1 VVVITLVLVEYV
13 WPPEEA
19 QKKEIVAVVGVL
31 VTTAVVVVPVSVGSS
46 ESVMFQPEL
55 PMPPKEVLVEVT
67 KEETVLVLVMWIV
80 DVRSGLMKLVDV
92 EVSAA
97 GVIVVVCVRVV
108 CMVVEEVSVGLDCSM
123 GVTITVVVA
132 VVRDAPLEGET
143 PLSQSVDPETTEKTK
158 GRVLEAD
165 TGAPDDMAEMT
176 VSVFV
181 LKSIEVLVDV
191 WMTREVELESIVAG
205 ATSAEAGVHAVGDT
219 KIDSV

>member
-1 VVVITLVLVEYV
+1 MTLVLVEYV

-31 VTTAVVVVPVSVGSS
+31 VIMAVVMVPVSVGSS

-67 KEETVLVLVMWIV
+67 KEETVLVRVMWIV
-80 DVRSGLMKLVDV
+80 DVRSGLMNLVDV

-143 PLSQSVDPETTEKTK
+143 PLSQSVDPEMTEKTK

-165 TGAPDDMAEMT
+165 TRASDDMAEMT

-181 LKSIEVLVDV
+181 LKSVEVLVDV
-191 WMTREVELESIVAG
+191 WMTRDVELESMVAG
-205 ATSAEAGVHAVGDT
+205 ATLAEAGVHAVGDT

>member
-1 VVVITLVLVEYV
+1 MTLVLVEYV

-31 VTTAVVVVPVSVGSS
+31 VITAVVVVPVSVGSS

-67 KEETVLVLVMWIV
+67 KEETVLVRVMWIV

-143 PLSQSVDPETTEKTK
+143 PLSQSVDPEMTEKTK

-165 TGAPDDMAEMT
+165 TRASDDMAEMT

-181 LKSIEVLVDV
+181 LKSVEVLVDV
-191 WMTREVELESIVAG
+191 WMTRDVELESMVAG

>member
-1 VVVITLVLVEYV
+1 MTLVLVEYV

-31 VTTAVVVVPVSVGSS
+31 VIMAVVVVPVSVGSS

-67 KEETVLVLVMWIV
+67 KEETVLVRVMWIV
-80 DVRSGLMKLVDV
+80 DVRSGLMNLVDV

-143 PLSQSVDPETTEKTK
+143 PLSQSVDPEMTEKTK

-165 TGAPDDMAEMT
+165 TRASDDMAEMT

-181 LKSIEVLVDV
+181 LKSVEVLVDV
-191 WMTREVELESIVAG
+191 WMTRDVELESMVAG

>member
-1 VVVITLVLVEYV
+1 MTLVLVEYV

-31 VTTAVVVVPVSVGSS
+31 VITAVVVVPVSVGSS

-67 KEETVLVLVMWIV
+67 KEETVLVRVMWIV

-108 CMVVEEVSVGLDCSM
+108 CMVVEEVFVGLDCSM
-123 GVTITVVVA
+123 GVTIAVVVA

-143 PLSQSVDPETTEKTK
+143 PLSQSVDPEMTEKTK

-165 TGAPDDMAEMT
+165 TRASDDMAEMT

-181 LKSIEVLVDV
+181 LKSVEVLVDV
-191 WMTREVELESIVAG
+191 WMTRDVELESMVAG

>member
-1 VVVITLVLVEYV
+1 MTLVLVEYV

-31 VTTAVVVVPVSVGSS
+31 VITAVVVVPVSVGSS

-55 PMPPKEVLVEVT
+55 HMPPKEVLVEVT
-67 KEETVLVLVMWIV
+67 KEDTVLVRVMWIV
-80 DVRSGLMKLVDV
+80 DVRSGLMKLVDA

-158 GRVLEAD
+158 GRVLKAD
-165 TGAPDDMAEMT
+165 TGVSDDMAEMT

-181 LKSIEVLVDV
+181 LKSVEVLVDV
-191 WMTREVELESIVAG
+191 WMTRDVELESTVAG

>member
-1 VVVITLVLVEYV
+1 MTLVLVEYV

-31 VTTAVVVVPVSVGSS
+31 VITAVVVVPVSVGSS
-46 ESVMFQPEL
+46 DSVMFQPEL

-67 KEETVLVLVMWIV
+67 KEDTVLVRVRWIV

-92 EVSAA
+92 KVSAA

-108 CMVVEEVSVGLDCSM
+108 CMVVEEVFVGLVCSM

-143 PLSQSVDPETTEKTK
+143 PLSQSVVPETTEKTK
-158 GRVLEAD
+158 GWVLEAE
-165 TGAPDDMAEMT
+165 TGVPDGKAEMT
-176 VSVFV
+176 VSVIV
-181 LKSIEVLVDV
+181 L
-191 WMTREVELESIVAG
+191 
-205 ATSAEAGVHAVGDT
+205 
-219 KIDSV
+219 

>member
-1 VVVITLVLVEYV
+1 MTLVLVEYV

-31 VTTAVVVVPVSVGSS
+31 VIMAVVMVPVSVGSS

-67 KEETVLVLVMWIV
+67 KEETVLVRVMWIV
-80 DVRSGLMKLVDV
+80 DVRSGLMNLVDV

-97 GVIVVVCVRVV
+97 GVIVVICVRVV

-143 PLSQSVDPETTEKTK
+143 PLSQSVDPEMTEKTK

-165 TGAPDDMAEMT
+165 TRASDDMAEMT

-181 LKSIEVLVDV
+181 LKSVEVLVDV
-191 WMTREVELESIVAG
+191 WMTRDVELESMVAG

>member
-1 VVVITLVLVEYV
+1 MTLVLVEYV

-31 VTTAVVVVPVSVGSS
+31 VIMAVVVVPVSVGSS

-67 KEETVLVLVMWIV
+67 KEETVLVRVMWIV
-80 DVRSGLMKLVDV
+80 DVRSGLMNLVDV

-143 PLSQSVDPETTEKTK
+143 PLSQSVDPEMTEKTK

-165 TGAPDDMAEMT
+165 TRASDDMAEMT

-181 LKSIEVLVDV
+181 LKSVEVLVDV
-191 WMTREVELESIVAG
+191 WMTRDVELESMVAG
-205 ATSAEAGVHAVGDT
+205 ATLAEAGVHAVGDT

>member
-1 VVVITLVLVEYV
+1 MTLVLVEYV

-31 VTTAVVVVPVSVGSS
+31 VIMAVVMVPVSVGSS

-67 KEETVLVLVMWIV
+67 KEETVLVRVMWIV
-80 DVRSGLMKLVDV
+80 DVRSGLMNLVDV

-143 PLSQSVDPETTEKTK
+143 PLSQSVDPEMTEKTK

-165 TGAPDDMAEMT
+165 TRASDDMAEMT

-181 LKSIEVLVDV
+181 LKSVEVLVDV
-191 WMTREVELESIVAG
+191 WMTRDVELESMVAG